1 MALDSARG
9 IMNCEFWIGHE
20 LQACT
25 SGGITIEFEYAN
37 GGTRPTKVTYTAT
50 APNGEKLS
58 KEFENSH

>member
-1 MALDSARG
+1 MRG
-9 IMNCEFWIGHE
+9 ELWILNFEFWIGHE
-20 LQACT
+20 LQARAA
-25 SGGITIEFEYAN
+25 GGITIEFEYAN